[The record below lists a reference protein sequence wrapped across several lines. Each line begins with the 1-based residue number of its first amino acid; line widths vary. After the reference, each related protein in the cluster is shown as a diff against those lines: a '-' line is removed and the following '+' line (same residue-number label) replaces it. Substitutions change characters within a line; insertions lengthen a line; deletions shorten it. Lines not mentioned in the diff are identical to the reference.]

1 MGLNYW
7 HRNSCCSYWYLCENQ
22 KEIRGHYVSAMNF
35 YIKNMVCNRCIM
47 VVQQVFEGLSYP
59 PLHISLGEVE
69 TAASIGDDEL
79 DILRKKLIGFGFE
92 LIDDA
97 KSQLIEKI
105 KTLVIELIR
114 YKNEEDI
121 KINYSAYIESK
132 LNKDYNYLSNLFS
145 EVTGVTIEKY
155 IISQKIERVKELLVY
170 DELTLSEIAWELG
183 YSSVS
188 ALSAQFKKI
197 TGLTPKH
204 FKQIKE
210 NKRIP
215 LDQV

>member
-1 MGLNYW
+1 
-7 HRNSCCSYWYLCENQ
+7 
-22 KEIRGHYVSAMNF
+22 
-35 YIKNMVCNRCIM
+35 MVCNRCIM
-47 VVQQVFEGLSYP
+47 VVQQVFDGMNFP
-59 PLHISLGEVE
+59 TVHISLGEVE
-69 TAASIGDDEL
+69 TIAPIEGDEL
-79 DILRKKLIGFGFE
+79 DILRKKLTGFGFE
-92 LIDDA
+92 LIDDG

-114 YKNEEDI
+114 YKSEEDI

-132 LNKDYNYLSNLFS
+132 INKDYNYLSNLFS

-170 DELTLSEIAWELG
+170 DELTLSEIALELG

-204 FKQIKE
+204 FRQIKD